1 MVIKISPDEWE
12 SIFVKDINDKIKESK
27 IEFDEYKDT
36 DKIVY
41 LQQAG
46 NKIFSAV
53 ENHLMLKYK
62 TRVRSYQALRKLVK
76 NNINDRRLVSKA
88 AQLHYFF
95 YQNTVMGEP
104 QEYEDIYLEVYEIIK
119 ARIDAKKKKIKG
131 KKVIKNG

>member
-1 MVIKISPDEWE
+1 MKLLVIKISPSEWE
-12 SIFVKDINDKIKESK
+12 AVFVKDVDDKIKESK
-27 IEFDEYKDT
+27 TEFDEYKDT
-36 DKIVY
+36 NKIVY

-76 NNINDRRLVSKA
+76 NNVNDRRLVSKA

-104 QEYEDIYLEVYEIIK
+104 QEYEDIYLEVYETIK
-119 ARIDAKKKKIKG
+119 GRIDTKKKKLKE
-131 KKVIKNG
+131 KQKR